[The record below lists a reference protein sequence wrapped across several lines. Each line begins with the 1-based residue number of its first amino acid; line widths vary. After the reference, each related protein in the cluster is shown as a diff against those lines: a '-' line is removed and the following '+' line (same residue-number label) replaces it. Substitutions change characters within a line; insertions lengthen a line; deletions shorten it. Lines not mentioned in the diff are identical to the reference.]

1 MLVGLVDRRWG
12 NGEIVW
18 GRERGRGGGLVLDK
32 MGQRRA

>member
-18 GRERGRGGGLVLDK
+18 GRERGRGGGVSF
-32 MGQRRA
+32 G